1 MSSPRKQTKHTDD
14 VSVDSVVIANIINF
28 LSGLLLNL
36 LTADAVILEIQAWA
50 HPSSFGTPLPLPVT
64 FPVSP
69 HSSCDSPSP
78 WVQKTYPSINTP
90 ALSPLTPFK
99 AIHMVNKEPAASTHG
114 HLAPQATSTKVHAKP
129 IAVLVSVS
137 SAFTTTFGID
147 HILSSDFTCFELVPE
162 SLELLSLVG
171 CPRLPTFILEMA
183 RGEKCWQQHRKGVYS
198 SVPGPGVA
206 GPYYLVIKGTW
217 IGILSTC
224 IMNRLCIPATMYL
237 CMLPLFKQGYHQH
250 SGTSQEAK
258 ICQACHYVLHLRNGP
273 PKLAYVYAKPCIPLS
288 LANTRLPSTLILSAW
303 DNSDYQMMASNPNER
318 WSSTLEQSMEVDLFP
333 EADNTSS
340 TLSTDDYIQVQLP
353 KQVTPPPASK
363 ETCTDD
369 DPFLSQLNSQLFC
382 GTTAAVTNGS
392 PGPSKGTP
400 QQQSVNVSALRV
412 SMEEPA
418 VKCLSSLSKGAGS
431 HSSVPLLFWDTK
443 PGLALSALLDKLGF
457 ELAGYLVATLP
468 PVTKTILSIKVV
480 PLMLKP
486 PSHANSPS
494 LSRTPSSSLII
505 LQDFFNIEETDI
517 SNDKGDQASV
527 VGRVPDSVVAVLME
541 GFNKI
546 NEMFSK
552 L

>member
-1 MSSPRKQTKHTDD
+1 M
-14 VSVDSVVIANIINF
+14 
-28 LSGLLLNL
+28 LL
-36 LTADAVILEIQAWA
+36 
-50 HPSSFGTPLPLPVT
+50 
-64 FPVSP
+64 
-69 HSSCDSPSP
+69 SPSCIIFP
-78 WVQKTYPSINTP
+78 C
-90 ALSPLTPFK
+90 
-99 AIHMVNKEPAASTHG
+99 H
-114 HLAPQATSTKVHAKP
+114 
-129 IAVLVSVS
+129 VS
-137 SAFTTTFGID
+137 
-147 HILSSDFTCFELVPE
+147 L
-162 SLELLSLVG
+162 
-171 CPRLPTFILEMA
+171 
-183 RGEKCWQQHRKGVYS
+183 
-198 SVPGPGVA
+198 
-206 GPYYLVIKGTW
+206 
-217 IGILSTC
+217 
-224 IMNRLCIPATMYL
+224 
-237 CMLPLFKQGYHQH
+237 
-250 SGTSQEAK
+250 
-258 ICQACHYVLHLRNGP
+258 
-273 PKLAYVYAKPCIPLS
+273 
-288 LANTRLPSTLILSAW
+288 
-303 DNSDYQMMASNPNER
+303 QMMASNPNER

-552 L
+552 LGACVKMPFHQVSDHYIHLHSCTHGLNLWNMYSMYFAKNMEHELAHLPKGEQITGTPTADI